1 MVELMILLMTKT
13 TSMTMD
19 WPASIA
25 QSLMVF
31 IVHILL
37 QAIDHNRQHRVSVM
51 LWSPSSFCYS
61 DLTKWPSGLVDKEGV
76 TGTSLCLNH
85 EKDFELAFYLVSVYN
100 WCLTT
105 VLLKKHLIWFKYYST
120 GCGIKVFLESQPTT
134 SICSSTRRPSI
145 FNISLICHVNKTS
158 LTLLIT
164 LRP

>member
-61 DLTKWPSGLVDKEGV
+61 DLTK
-76 TGTSLCLNH
+76 
-85 EKDFELAFYLVSVYN
+85 
-100 WCLTT
+100 
-105 VLLKKHLIWFKYYST
+105 
-120 GCGIKVFLESQPTT
+120 
-134 SICSSTRRPSI
+134 
-145 FNISLICHVNKTS
+145 
-158 LTLLIT
+158 
-164 LRP
+164 